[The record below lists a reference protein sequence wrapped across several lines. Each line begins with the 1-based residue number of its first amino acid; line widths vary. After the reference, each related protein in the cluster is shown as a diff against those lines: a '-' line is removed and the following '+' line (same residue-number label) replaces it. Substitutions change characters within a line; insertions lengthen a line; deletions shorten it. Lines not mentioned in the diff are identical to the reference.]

1 MHPLEEFINKEV
13 ARKDNFFND
22 IKREEAVDLFNQL
35 TKLLSFSVKVTE
47 DDGDMVGFEIT
58 TRFHLSRSEARE
70 ATRQERDAVEG
81 VDRER
86 PVKPEKGDKPG
97 KDDKPEK
104 DDKKKERPDRGN

>member
-13 ARKDNFFND
+13 ARKDNFFNE

-86 PVKPEKGDKPG
+86 PVKPEKEDKPG
-97 KDDKPEK
+97 KDKDKPEK
-104 DDKKKERPDRGN
+104 PGKKNK